1 MSETKCYRWKN
12 HDQRDSWGVD
22 RYRLDHTCGRWMRVL
37 FDGKTETVASD
48 SSMSEYLRSGQL
60 IEVPDCPAH
69 WPIIDGQPKNPA
81 AFEALYRAEKKAIE
95 ACDDQDD
102 TANLPCDV
110 YTETHAALA
119 LADKGVES

>member
-1 MSETKCYRWKN
+1 M
-12 HDQRDSWGVD
+12 HDDSIAPAVSNKLMEQHVAD
-22 RYRLDHTCGRWMRVL
+22 GR
-37 FDGKTETVASD
+37 
-48 SSMSEYLRSGQL
+48 L

-81 AFEALYRAEKKAIE
+81 AFEALYRAAKKAIE